1 MKKKEPDGYFVNE
14 LTKAQSKMRAYLAKI
29 LANCPATDDVLQEC
43 NKLLWIKRSNWDPS
57 TVFLK
62 WAYRVCYFQAMAYC
76 RDQSREKLIFS
87 PELMEMMRDETPNES
102 NQTDR
107 EIAMEKCL
115 AKLKSHSRSLLLE
128 RYRKETTV
136 EKIAKKNGLTPNAL
150 SQKLLRLRYKLH
162 QCIEENLLS
171 NPIKNET

>member
-1 MKKKEPDGYFVNE
+1 
-14 LTKAQSKMRAYLAKI
+14 
-29 LANCPATDDVLQEC
+29 
-43 NKLLWIKRSNWDPS
+43 
-57 TVFLK
+57 
-62 WAYRVCYFQAMAYC
+62 MAYC

-102 NQTDR
+102 IQTDR

-136 EKIAKKNGLTPNAL
+136 EKN
-150 SQKLLRLRYKLH
+150 
-162 QCIEENLLS
+162 C
-171 NPIKNET
+171 